1 MFLRT
6 VFGLKIAVL
15 TISFA
20 LGQDRKET
28 IRRVCPREVLTYVSE
43 GSACNRSLEDLRSSI
58 RKFRGKTGCNS
69 NCTAIFN
76 YKNNDSKQYDI
87 VEIKVT
93 VFNNIRNISQMF
105 DACKK
110 GAYNSGR
117 ALFIQCYK
125 IETNAYFYQRW
136 CRNRS
141 DCLHNQDCL
150 QYGDL
155 GVCSA
160 TKTINISTVEKHNR
174 ENKTDGYDIGH
185 VVGAAIGGLGTGLGI
200 WAVVMFILKKNQKS
214 LKDQSRKE
222 IKKNPLTMKTRNI
235 LQSQMYR
242 KIMRTCITILMK

>member
-58 RKFRGKTGCNS
+58 RKFR
-69 NCTAIFN
+69 
-76 YKNNDSKQYDI
+76 
-87 VEIKVT
+87 
-93 VFNNIRNISQMF
+93 
-105 DACKK
+105 
-110 GAYNSGR
+110 
-117 ALFIQCYK
+117 
-125 IETNAYFYQRW
+125 AYFYQRW

-214 LKDQSRKE
+214 LKDQSSDLQVQYENKYSFEIEIGKSKGDQKE
-222 IKKNPLTMKTRNI
+222 PLDDEDKEYSTVTNVPKNNEDLYNHLNEVKDENNLGIYDHAHHDSTT
-235 LQSQMYR
+235 S
-242 KIMRTCITILMK
+242 